1 MCLPY
6 FYKLILHISIL
17 KYKSD
22 RLVPFQY
29 DNNKNIFYQF
39 SIRLQGAKKVNWTL
53 NKKDIFINKRFVYK
67 NVFLVQ
73 GFLGDDDNILSVL
86 TRVFLGEIPTSA
98 EFRSLLY
105 MQTT

>member
-1 MCLPY
+1 MTITKIFFTK
-6 FYKLILHISIL
+6 FYTW
-17 KYKSD
+17 
-22 RLVPFQY
+22 
-29 DNNKNIFYQF
+29 
-39 SIRLQGAKKVNWTL
+39 QGAKKVNWTL

-86 TRVFLGEIPTSA
+86 IRVFLGEIPTSA